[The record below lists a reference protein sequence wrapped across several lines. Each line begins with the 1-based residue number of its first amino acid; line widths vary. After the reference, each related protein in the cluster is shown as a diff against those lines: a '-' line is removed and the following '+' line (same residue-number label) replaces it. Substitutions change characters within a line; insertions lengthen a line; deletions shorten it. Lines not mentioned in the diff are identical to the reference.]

1 MKTHNRTEPSDIHF
15 ETVAALV
22 AYMRDCKMNAS
33 HLVPMNLALALE
45 YVYRPEA
52 RFWREFDISLVIEA
66 LDRHFPNW
74 REAINQVTA
83 QAAEGLVKEIED
95 LLAMHAFDELNAERL
110 LAVQED
116 ERPSDAVS
124 ASEWIHAELMR
135 LNLHEDAAYAARD
148 RYRRGEAAVEIIYCL
163 EQTSKGLQ
171 GERLGKSVARFYRR
185 TVMNDTNGR
194 TADVPLECNTAET

>member
-1 MKTHNRTEPSDIHF
+1 MKNHNRTEPSDIHF

-66 LDRHFPNW
+66 LDRHLPNW
-74 REAINQVTA
+74 RVAINQVTA
-83 QAAEGLVKEIED
+83 QAAESLVKEIEKI
-95 LLAMHAFDELNAERL
+95 LGMHAFDELNAERL

-124 ASEWIHAELMR
+124 AFEWIHAELTR
-135 LNLHEDAAYAARD
+135 LDLHEDAAYVARD
-148 RYRRGEAAVEIIYCL
+148 GYRCGEAAAEIIYCL
-163 EQTSKGLQ
+163 EQASKGLQ
-171 GERLGKSVARFYRR
+171 RERLGTSVARFYRH
-185 TVMNDTNGR
+185 TVMTDTNGGR
-194 TADVPLECNTAET
+194 TADAP